1 MGLMAERLSLKEAL
15 QTLSQAAVETDP
27 VAGLTHRFYRYPARF
42 SPAFAGAAIDVF
54 SQVGDVVLDPF
65 MGGGT
70 TVVEASAKG
79 RRAVGCDLNPLAT
92 FISRVKTTPLSEQE
106 IAQVKLWAHE
116 TVRELSY
123 RDHQVLDSVLCSERT
138 RNLNLPVAR
147 PTKKILSLALLTLS
161 RLPTERSSDFARCV
175 LLNVGQWA
183 LDNRK
188 KPASLGHFRRE
199 VSRVTETMLQGLEEF
214 SERRQSFTKY
224 DTLLDTRCA
233 SEVTSWSPFRNDGL
247 RADLVVT
254 SPPYPGINVLYH
266 RWQIGGRRETPAPYW
281 LSGCQDGH
289 GTSYFTFGDRRRA
302 DAVYFQ
308 QALSMFTAIRDVM
321 KDDGLVV
328 QMLAFSEPVRQ
339 LPRYLRTMERAGFV
353 EVKVPLGKRFRRIRR
368 SVPGRRWQATLKGEL
383 HSAREV
389 VLVHRTT

>member
-1 MGLMAERLSLKEAL
+1 MSLVAERFDLKKAL
-15 QTLSQAAVETDP
+15 QALNQAALETSP
-27 VAGLTHRFYRYPARF
+27 IAGLTHQFYRYPARF
-42 SPAFAGAAIDVF
+42 SPVFAGTAINVF
-54 SQVGDVVLDPF
+54 SQVGDVILDPF

-70 TVVEASAKG
+70 TIVEASARG

-92 FISRVKTTPLSEQE
+92 FISRTKTTPLTEQE
-106 IAQVKLWAHE
+106 VAQVRFWAHE
-116 TVRELSY
+116 TIRSLSY
-123 RDHQVLDSVLCSERT
+123 RDHQVLDSVLCSKRT

-161 RLPTERSSDFARCV
+161 QLPTEHSSDFARCV

-188 KPASLGHFRRE
+188 KQVSLEHFRRE
-199 VSRVTETMLQGLEEF
+199 VSRVTEVMLQGLQEF
-214 SERRQSFTKY
+214 SERHQPHTKY
-224 DTLLDTRCA
+224 SALLDTRCA
-233 SEVTSWSPFRNDGL
+233 SEVASWSHFRNAGL
-247 RADLVVT
+247 KADLVVT
-254 SPPYPGINVLYH
+254 SPPYPGIHVLYH

-281 LSGCQDGH
+281 LAGCEDGH

-302 DAVYFQ
+302 DAVYFK
-308 QALSMFTAIRDVM
+308 QALSTFTAIRGVM
-321 KDDGLVV
+321 RDEGLIV

-339 LPRYLRTMERAGFV
+339 LPRYLRTMERAGFE
-353 EVKVPLGKRFRRIRR
+353 EVKVPLGKRFERIRR

-389 VLVHRTT
+389 VLVHRAI